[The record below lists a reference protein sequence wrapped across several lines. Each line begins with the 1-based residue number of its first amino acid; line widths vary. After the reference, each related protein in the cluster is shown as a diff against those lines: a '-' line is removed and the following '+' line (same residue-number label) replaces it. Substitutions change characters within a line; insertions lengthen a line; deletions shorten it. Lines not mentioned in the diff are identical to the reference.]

1 MTKKSVTEAMKA
13 MNTYKPE
20 FEPIIEIYVGLNNQ
34 YKKLLTKFKAV
45 GYKVEESTGYSD
57 NSKKSPLVSTME
69 NLRKDIL
76 KYANELGLTPAG
88 LKRLNEKN
96 KTKSAGGNFLDSL
109 LNG

>member
-1 MTKKSVTEAMKA
+1 MTKKSVVEAMQA

-34 YKKLLTKFKAV
+34 YKKLQSQFKKTK
-45 GYKVEESTGYSD
+45 YKVEENTGYSD
-57 NSKKSPLVSTME
+57 NSKKSPLVATME

-88 LKRLNEKN
+88 LKRLNEKS
-96 KTKSAGGNFLDSL
+96 KSKSAGGNFLDSL